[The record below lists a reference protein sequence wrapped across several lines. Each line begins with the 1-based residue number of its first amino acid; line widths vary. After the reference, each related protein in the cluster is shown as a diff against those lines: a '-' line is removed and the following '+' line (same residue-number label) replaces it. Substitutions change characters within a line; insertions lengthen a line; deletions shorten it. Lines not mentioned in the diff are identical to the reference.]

1 VRTCLTLALFQVLI
15 YSSQWSLDL
24 VGNKDRIIRSIIIA
38 KQKGATLRV
47 GPELEITGYGCL
59 DHFLELDL
67 YEQSWEVLHEIINHE
82 ECQDILLDIGMPVQH
97 RSV

>member
-1 VRTCLTLALFQVLI
+1 MP
-15 YSSQWSLDL
+15 SQWALDL
-24 VGNKDRIIRSIIIA
+24 KGNKERIIESIIIA
-38 KQKGATLRV
+38 KQKGASLRV

-67 YEQSWEVLHEIINHE
+67 YEQSWEVFVDIVSHE
-82 ECQDILLDIGMPVQH
+82 ECQDILLDIGMPIQH